1 MSAASIPAEASET
14 GVAAAPADEGGA
26 RRLRALVR
34 KESRQIIRDPSSIL
48 IGFVLPILLLL
59 IFGYGVSLDTARVRM
74 GVVLEDARPAA
85 TDLVR
90 SFEASHYFDVVRS
103 FDRAS
108 MERELVAGRVR
119 GIVVVPPDFSERL
132 SAGRQPSVQVITD
145 GSQPNTANFVA
156 NYARGAISTWM
167 RQRRGLH
174 ATEQLAPVSTEP
186 RFWFNP
192 ELSSRD
198 NLVPGSIAV
207 VMAIIGTL
215 LTALVIA
222 REWER
227 GTMEALLA
235 TPVTRTELLLSKL
248 IPYFILGLLAM
259 ALCLLVSAFI
269 FGVPF
274 RGTPF
279 AMLAVSAAFLMPA
292 LGQGLLISAATKNQF
307 VASQLALFTGY
318 LPAVLL
324 SGFVFEISSM
334 PAPIRAVTAIIP
346 ARFFVESLQTLFL
359 AGDIWPLLLPAI
371 AKMVALGLLFLG
383 ATYAV
388 QKKRIA

>member
-1 MSAASIPAEASET
+1 MSIVTLPAE
-14 GVAAAPADEGGA
+14 GGL

-34 KESRQIIRDPSSIL
+34 KETRQIVRDPSSIL
-48 IGFVLPILLLL
+48 IGFVLPALLLL

-85 TDLVR
+85 TSLAR
-90 SFEASHYFDVVRS
+90 AFQGSRYFDVETA
-103 FDRAS
+103 FDRGTMA
-108 MERELVAGRVR
+108 RELVSGRVR
-119 GIVVVPPDFSERL
+119 GIVIIPPDFSERL
-132 SAGRQPSVQVITD
+132 AAGRAPSVQLITD
-145 GSQPNTANFVA
+145 GSQPNTAGFVA
-156 NYARGAISTWM
+156 NYARGAITVWV
-167 RQRRGLH
+167 RQQRG
-174 ATEQLAPVSTEP
+174 AGANEAISPVSTKP

-192 ELSSRD
+192 ELKSRD

-207 VMAIIGTL
+207 VMTIIGTL

-235 TPVTRTELLLSKL
+235 TPVTRAELLLSKF
-248 IPYFILGLLAM
+248 IPYFALGLLAM
-259 ALCLLVSAFI
+259 ALCLLVSVLV

-274 RGTPF
+274 RGSLL
-279 AMLAVSAAFLMPA
+279 AMLLVSSAFLMPA

-307 VASQLALFTGY
+307 IASQLALFTGY

-334 PAPIRAVTAIIP
+334 PAWIRAITTVIP

-359 AGDIWPLLLPAI
+359 AGDVWPLIVPAV
-371 AKMVALGLLFLG
+371 AKMTGLGLLFLG
-383 ATYAV
+383 LTYLV